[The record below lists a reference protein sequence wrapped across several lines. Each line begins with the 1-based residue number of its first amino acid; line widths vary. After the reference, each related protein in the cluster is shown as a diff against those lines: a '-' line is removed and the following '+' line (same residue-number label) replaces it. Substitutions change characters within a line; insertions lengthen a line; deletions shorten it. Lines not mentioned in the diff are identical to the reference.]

1 MESNSSSRSRRTY
14 RRRSEEER
22 IADLE
27 KKIEALKARQAVRD
41 RKDDPILKEIPKVS
55 RRLRKFAQ
63 LAMDHRRPDIAN
75 TSSGF
80 AAALDRILRSELGQ
94 PLRAATVSDEE

>member
-1 MESNSSSRSRRTY
+1 MESKSTATSRRRY
-14 RRRSEEER
+14 RRRTEEER
-22 IADLE
+22 IAELE
-27 KKIEALKARQAVRD
+27 KKIEALKKRQASRT

-80 AAALDRILRSELGQ
+80 AAALDRILHNELGQ
-94 PLRAATVSDEE
+94 SLKPATVSDDE